1 MTQHDR
7 DQRALVETANYWRA
21 KHGQGNLSDDERRAF
36 EAWLKQDI
44 RHEEV
49 YDQAETYWSAYDYLA
64 VTDLDPALLRP
75 SFSERVTAW
84 LGLFAHWG
92 RRPAIA
98 IGAAAMVACLVVSFT
113 WIYSN
118 ANRSVPPDAPIG
130 PLDYASETGEVR
142 AITLPDGS
150 ELTLAARSQVSIAFS
165 DKSRV
170 VTLVKGAALFD
181 VESDPNRPF
190 TVKSDHLS
198 ATAIGTQFEVSE
210 SAGIMR
216 VSVSEGLVDVAFPLV
231 VDGAITSLKSLRQV
245 AAGEMVSASDRI
257 GLSVIRAVDIQ
268 RIAAWR
274 NNILYYDGATLREII
289 DDANRYSELEIQLED
304 LSPDLQAK
312 SINASFQSTDLDGL
326 LNTLTF
332 VYPITIDRSAAD
344 KIVIRPSGAPE

>member
-21 KHGQGNLSDDERRAF
+21 QHGQGNLSDDERRAF
-36 EAWLKQDI
+36 EAWLKQAI

-49 YDQAETYWSAYDYLA
+49 YDQADTYWSAYDYLA

-75 SFSERVTAW
+75 SFSERVTAF
-84 LGLFAHWG
+84 LDLFAHWG
-92 RRPAIA
+92 RRPASA
-98 IGAAAMVACLVVSFT
+98 IGAAAMACLVVSFT
-113 WIYSN
+113 WSYSN
-118 ANRSVPPDAPIG
+118 ANRSVPTEAPIG
-130 PLDYASETGEVR
+130 QLDYASETGEVR

-150 ELTLAARSQVSIAFS
+150 ELTLAARSLVRIAFS

-181 VESDPNRPF
+181 VEADPNRPF

-231 VDGAITSLKSLRQV
+231 VDGAITSLKSFRQV
-245 AAGEMVSASDRI
+245 AAGEMVSASARI

-289 DDANRYSELEIQLED
+289 DDANRYSEMEIQLED
-304 LSPDLQAK
+304 LSPDLQTK